1 MAGRLSGPVARS
13 TLTAL
18 TNDDCE
24 WRRLW
29 AHGLC
34 AGTTLGRILSVDA
47 SRYGAAAR
55 KPCAAQRSLPV
66 LRQGFVCD
74 CVASVAVMAAAGWR
88 QCGDKLDCSFIQAVR
103 VHVPPRQL
111 LHGLMAHV
119 HATRTPV
126 NTTCLCD
133 VARARKYGMFCTRAS
148 LITNTTFTTLIH
160 SQFQAA
166 SLYFFRELGRV
177 RAAAERLRVLYAPRA
192 CRYSRASE

>member
-1 MAGRLSGPVARS
+1 MPQRRYSGPVAGRLSRPVERS
-13 TLTAL
+13 TLTVL
-18 TNDDCE
+18 TNDDRE

-34 AGTTLGRILSVDA
+34 RHHTRSDTQR
-47 SRYGAAAR
+47 RRCAAAR
-55 KPCAAQRSLPV
+55 KLCAAQRSLPV

-88 QCGDKLDCSFIQAVR
+88 QCGDKLDCSFIQAIR
-103 VHVPPRQL
+103 VHMYR
-111 LHGLMAHV
+111 HDSSCMASWRI

-148 LITNTTFTTLIH
+148 LIINTTFTTLIH

-177 RAAAERLRVLYAPRA
+177 
-192 CRYSRASE
+192 